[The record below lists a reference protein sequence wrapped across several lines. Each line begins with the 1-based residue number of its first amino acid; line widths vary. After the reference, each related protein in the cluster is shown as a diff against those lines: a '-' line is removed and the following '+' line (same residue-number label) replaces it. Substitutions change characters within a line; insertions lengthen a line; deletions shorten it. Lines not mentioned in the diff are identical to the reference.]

1 MELEDINNYV
11 QNASAEEL
19 KAFGF
24 LGQWMMENVPKH
36 CTCPSKC
43 SENCELA
50 KALGG
55 ALQAAGQKL
64 QGQ

>member
-1 MELEDINNYV
+1 MELENINNYV

-24 LGQWMMENVPKH
+24 LGQWMMDNVPKY
-36 CTCPSKC
+36 CTCDCKC
-43 SENCELA
+43 NESCELA
-50 KALGG
+50 KSLGE
-55 ALQAAGQKL
+55 ALQIAGQKL

>member
-1 MELEDINNYV
+1 MDLEDINNYV

-24 LGQWMMENVPKH
+24 LGQWLMENNPKY
-36 CTCPSKC
+36 CACPSKC
-43 SENCELA
+43 NETCELS

-55 ALQAAGQKL
+55 ALQIAGQKL